1 MRDLSVK
8 LNLVLAIAVAILG
21 WKVFIGD
28 TPRQPPAIASSA
40 AASTPAQPPR
50 SAAAG
55 QAGAMDARLAT
66 IDARLAEIERALATA
81 SVAVP
86 NATTAAPIDPQTAAA
101 ADRRVAAMFPQGRF
115 DHADL
120 IRFRAALGELPAEQ
134 QAALA
139 AAFSRAVNGDRLQSR
154 M

>member
-8 LNLVLAIAVAILG
+8 LNVVLAIAVAILG
-21 WKVFIGD
+21 WKVLMGD
-28 TPRQPPAIASSA
+28 APRRQTAIAPSA
-40 AASTPAQPPR
+40 AAAAPAQPPR

-55 QAGAMDARLAT
+55 HAAAMDARLAA

-81 SVAVP
+81 SVAAP
-86 NATTAAPIDPQTAAA
+86 DATTAAPIDPQAAAA

>member
-1 MRDLSVK
+1 
-8 LNLVLAIAVAILG
+8 
-21 WKVFIGD
+21 
-28 TPRQPPAIASSA
+28 
-40 AASTPAQPPR
+40 
-50 SAAAG
+50 
-55 QAGAMDARLAT
+55 
-66 IDARLAEIERALATA
+66 
-81 SVAVP
+81 VP

>member
-1 MRDLSVK
+1 
-8 LNLVLAIAVAILG
+8 
-21 WKVFIGD
+21 
-28 TPRQPPAIASSA
+28 
-40 AASTPAQPPR
+40 
-50 SAAAG
+50 
-55 QAGAMDARLAT
+55 MDARLAT

-81 SVAVP
+81 SVAAP
-86 NATTAAPIDPQTAAA
+86 NARTAATTAAPIDAQTAAA

-120 IRFRAALGELPAEQ
+120 IRFRAALGELPADQ